1 MIFITKISLA
11 QTVQDTE
18 IHVTR
23 YDRVMCLASG
33 VEINLRGHEIR
44 VSPEQEC

>member
-11 QTVQDTE
+11 KTVQDIK
-18 IHVTR
+18 IHVAR
-23 YDRVMCLASG
+23 YDTVMCLASG

-44 VSPEQEC
+44 VSPEHVC